1 MSLTSA
7 VPVPLPADASA
18 APVLGRQSSVLRR
31 GALFAGG
38 LSLLSLFTAAHIYVV
53 YHERMPVGWQEALL
67 SGFATWYPWLLLGP
81 GVFWLARRFSF
92 EPEGWRW
99 SVLVHFPASV
109 VFGVMHGVLRWAVGP
124 LVDSQPIPLSSI
136 IIGQLLL
143 TVLSYFVLASAYQA
157 LVNYRRYRERELR
170 ASQLEARLAQAQ
182 LEMLRMQ
189 LHPHFL
195 FNTLHAIST
204 LMHRDPEAADEMV
217 AQLSDLLRMTLDNI
231 GKQEVTLREE
241 LDFLQRYL
249 DIQHT
254 RFEDRLHV
262 TLDIHSD
269 TLDAR
274 VPNQLLQPL
283 VENAIRHGLDGRPS
297 GGTIAITSRLVGDAL
312 QVSIRDDGEGVRT
325 GTSRPEGIGLGNSR
339 ARLHQLYGPAASLEL
354 ANHWEGGAIVTV
366 LVPQTKGAGE
376 WERAPLEYAGAGQ

>member
-1 MSLTSA
+1 MPATTAVSL
-7 VPVPLPADASA
+7 PLAADARPSSTLARPALSA
-18 APVLGRQSSVLRR
+18 RR
-31 GALFAGG
+31 AAIFALG
-38 LSLLSLFTAAHIYVV
+38 LSLLSLFTAVHMYVV
-53 YHERMPVGWQEALL
+53 YRERMPIDWSEALL

-81 GVFWLARRFSF
+81 GVGWLARRFPF
-92 EPEGWRW
+92 EPDRWRW
-99 SVLVHFPASV
+99 SVAVHVPASV
-109 VFGVMHGVLRWAVGP
+109 LFGVLHGVLRWAVGP
-124 LVDSQPIPLSSI
+124 LVDSRPIPIDRI

-143 TVLSYFVLASAYQA
+143 TVLSYFVLVAAFQA
-157 LVNYRRYRERELR
+157 AVNYRRYRERELR

-217 AQLSDLLRMTLDNI
+217 TQLSDLLRMTLDNI
-231 GKQEVTLREE
+231 GKQEVRLREE

-254 RFEDRLHV
+254 RFQDRLHV

-297 GGTIAITSRLVGDAL
+297 GGSIAIASRMIGDAL
-312 QVSIRDDGEGVRT
+312 QVTIRDDGEGVRT
-325 GTSRPEGIGLGNSR
+325 GTSRPEGIGLGNTR
-339 ARLHQLYGPAASLEL
+339 ARLTQLYGPGASLEL

-366 LVPQTKGAGE
+366 VVPQGAVPPDRPLP
-376 WERAPLEYAGAGQ
+376 ERNGGDA

>member
-1 MSLTSA
+1 MTL
-7 VPVPLPADASA
+7 PLAAA
-18 APVLGRQSSVLRR
+18 APEAAARARKRLGARR
-31 GALFAGG
+31 AAVFAGG
-38 LSLLSLFTAAHIYVV
+38 LSLLSVFTAVHMYVV
-53 YHERMPVGWQEALL
+53 YRERMPIGWAEALL

-81 GVFWLARRFSF
+81 GVAWLARRFPF
-92 EPEGWRW
+92 EPERWRW
-99 SVLVHFPASV
+99 SVLVHVPASV
-109 VFGVMHGVLRWAVGP
+109 LFGALHGVLRWAVGP
-124 LVDSQPIPLSSI
+124 LVDSRPIPIDRI

-143 TVLSYFVLASAYQA
+143 TVLSYFVLVAAFQA
-157 LVNYRRYRERELR
+157 VVNYRRYRERELR

-254 RFEDRLHV
+254 RFQDRLRV
-262 TLDIHSD
+262 TLDIRSD

-283 VENAIRHGLDGRPS
+283 VENAIRHGLDGRPA
-297 GGTIAITSRLVGDAL
+297 GGSIAIAARLVGEAL
-312 QVSIRDDGEGVRT
+312 QVTIRDDGEGVRT
-325 GTSRPEGIGLGNSR
+325 GTARPEGIGLGNTR
-339 ARLHQLYGPAASLEL
+339 ARLTQLYGPGASLEL

-366 LVPQTKGAGE
+366 VVPQGAAPAD
-376 WERAPLEYAGAGQ
+376 RAPRDATGGGA